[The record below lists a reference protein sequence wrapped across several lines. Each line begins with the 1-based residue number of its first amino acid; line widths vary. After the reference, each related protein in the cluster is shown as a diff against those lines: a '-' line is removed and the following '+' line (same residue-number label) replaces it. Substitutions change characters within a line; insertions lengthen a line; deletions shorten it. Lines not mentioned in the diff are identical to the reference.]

1 MRRVVASIVLT
12 LAVGGTLTPASP
24 AAAVGGALAAHAP
37 NAHTKG
43 DGVTARQ
50 AKPRRVVVKPGR
62 YRGNFYT
69 SSGKRL
75 ERFTF
80 RVTKNRKITKFRAL
94 LNVTCSY
101 YPPEVETHPIGFPTT
116 PIKSTGKFGRV
127 WKPNSKSRIVLRG
140 KLKQTKLVSGSLDY
154 TVGICVRTAQ
164 LKARRVGK

>member
-12 LAVGGTLTPASP
+12 LAVGGILTPASP
-24 AAAVGGALAAHAP
+24 AAAAGGGLAAHAP
-37 NAHTKG
+37 NAHTG

-50 AKPRRVVVKPGR
+50 AKPRRVVVKPGK

-80 RVTKNRKITKFRAL
+80 RVTKNRKITKFSAL

-101 YPPEVETHPIGFPTT
+101 YPPEVETHPIAFPTT

-140 KLKQTKLVSGSLDY
+140 KLKQAKLVSGNLDY